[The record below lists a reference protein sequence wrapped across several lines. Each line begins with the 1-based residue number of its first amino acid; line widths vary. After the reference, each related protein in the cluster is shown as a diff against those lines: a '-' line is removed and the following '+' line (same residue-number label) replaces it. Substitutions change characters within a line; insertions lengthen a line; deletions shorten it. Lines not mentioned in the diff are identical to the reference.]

1 MLKRKSTLSHTSFH
15 KESVKKNTNHHCNF
29 RAHCTKTLL
38 VGHLYITLVLLKK
51 LWRWSL
57 NFLLLLFIRVF
68 KITLYWKMWY
78 FILNVF
84 FYFSIFFTKASW
96 LVVLGLKFLWCL
108 VCRSLFDL
116 FHFRKFAYRAFC
128 YLNNANIGP
137 ILAKNISCQCIV

>member
-1 MLKRKSTLSHTSFH
+1 
-15 KESVKKNTNHHCNF
+15 
-29 RAHCTKTLL
+29 
-38 VGHLYITLVLLKK
+38 
-51 LWRWSL
+51 
-57 NFLLLLFIRVF
+57 
-68 KITLYWKMWY
+68 MWY

-137 ILAKNISCQCIV
+137 IFAKNHFLPVDNTSFHQRIKLYTKNDLPINALAPARNGPRRELVACHFWFKYHRIGLQ